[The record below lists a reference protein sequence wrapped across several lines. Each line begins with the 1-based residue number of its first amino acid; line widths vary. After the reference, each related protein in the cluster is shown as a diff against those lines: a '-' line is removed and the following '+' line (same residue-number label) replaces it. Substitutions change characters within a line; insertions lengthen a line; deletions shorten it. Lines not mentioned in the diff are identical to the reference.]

1 MQSLNQDAGGGST
14 VCQEQ
19 EHSQDAATNV
29 CETSHALNN
38 TERRDAQNKGPQI
51 RLISAPVG
59 LLIDR
64 VGFSI
69 LTAGS
74 TLRATAKHWSE
85 QQTWKQAKGAR
96 LG

>member
-19 EHSQDAATNV
+19 EHSRDAATNV

-38 TERRDAQNKGPQI
+38 TERRDAQNKDPQI

-59 LLIDR
+59 LLISR
-64 VGFSI
+64 SNKCVLFSAAKF
-69 LTAGS
+69 TA
-74 TLRATAKHWSE
+74 LC
-85 QQTWKQAKGAR
+85 
-96 LG
+96 